1 MRQTERP
8 APSGKWSNRFP
19 GFPKHTAEM
28 SAPFQRQSGKLI
40 ASLVLVAILVTACSP
55 AAPASP
61 TAAPSTAPPAAK
73 TEAVASP
80 GAAASPVASPAA
92 SPASSPVAGA
102 PASVPEDPAVASFYR
117 GKTVR
122 IIVGFTPGGTY
133 DSFARLSATYL
144 PKYLP
149 GSPTVIVENRPG
161 AGTLLASNAIYN
173 TEAKDGT
180 VLGTIAEGTVLQQAT
195 GTQGIEFDAAKF
207 QWLGSTGK
215 TSSLCMIRK
224 DSGIVSI
231 QQLVSSGKE
240 IPTSTSGRGTQAHD
254 FPALLNVVLGTKFK
268 LISGYTSGPETQL
281 AFEKGEVDGF
291 CTSATVYLLRQRP
304 LVEGP
309 TGFAALLV
317 HSGSGSRD
325 TSDPALMGVPS
336 AIDIADPLGKQAIQA
351 YNGPLQMAFP
361 MLTGPAVP
369 PERVAALRRAFEA
382 MYKDP
387 EFVNDAHRFEPGF
400 GPQSFNTGEEVARL
414 VQGILNTPSEVLDKL
429 RESQK

>member
-1 MRQTERP
+1 MTLCKPQL
-8 APSGKWSNRFP
+8 
-19 GFPKHTAEM
+19 
-28 SAPFQRQSGKLI
+28 GKL
-40 ASLVLVAILVTACSP
+40 ATSLLLVTMLVTACSP

-61 TAAPSTAPPAAK
+61 TTAPATAAPAAK

-80 GAAASPVASPAA
+80 AAAASPATNPVASPAA
-92 SPASSPVAGA
+92 SPAASPVASA
-102 PASVPEDPAVASFYR
+102 PVSVPEDPAIASFYR
-117 GKTVR
+117 GKTVK

-161 AGTLLASNAIYN
+161 AGTLLAANAIYN

-195 GTQGIEFDAAKF
+195 GTPGIEFDAAKF

-215 TSSLCMIRK
+215 TSSMCMIRK
-224 DSGIVSI
+224 DSGITSI
-231 QQLVSSGKE
+231 QQLISSGKE
-240 IPTSTSGRGTQAHD
+240 IPTSTSGRGTQAYD

-268 LISGYTSGPETQL
+268 LISGYTSGPETQV

-304 LVEGP
+304 LVEGAS
-309 TGFAALLV
+309 GFASLLV

-325 TSDPALMGVPS
+325 TSDPALAGVPS
-336 AIDIADPLGKQAIQA
+336 AMEIADPLGKQALQA

-361 MLTGPAVP
+361 ILTGPAVP
-369 PERVAALRRAFEA
+369 AERVAALRRAFET

-387 EFVNDAHRFEPGF
+387 DFINDAHRFEPGF
-400 GPQSFNTGEEVARL
+400 GPQTSNTGDEVTRL
-414 VQGILNTPSEVLDKL
+414 VQGILNTPAPVLDKL